1 MGQFVVNI
9 MGQFKHVNR
18 LTDYL
23 HLLISVLREITGKRD
38 SCGAGGSSS
47 AEVVR
52 KGLSEEGTFELGEEV
67 RHLKIWSR
75 HLQLE
80 VTRSAQFLK

>member
-1 MGQFVVNI
+1 VI
-9 MGQFKHVNR
+9 
-18 LTDYL
+18 
-23 HLLISVLREITGKRD
+23 D

>member
-1 MGQFVVNI
+1 MI
-9 MGQFKHVNR
+9 
-18 LTDYL
+18 
-23 HLLISVLREITGKRD
+23 D

-52 KGLSEEGTFELGEEV
+52 KGLSEEGTFELGEV
-67 RHLKIWSR
+67 RHLKIWAR

-80 VTRSAQFLK
+80 VTRSTQFLK

>member
-1 MGQFVVNI
+1 MGQFVNI
-9 MGQFKHVNR
+9 MGQFKHAHR
-18 LTDYL
+18 STEYL
-23 HLLISVLREITGKRD
+23 HLLMNVLRITGECD

-67 RHLKIWSR
+67 RHLKIWAR

-80 VTRSAQFLK
+80 VTRSTQFLK

>member
-1 MGQFVVNI
+1 MI
-9 MGQFKHVNR
+9 
-18 LTDYL
+18 
-23 HLLISVLREITGKRD
+23 D

-67 RHLKIWSR
+67 RHLKILVKTLATTSNKECPVSEIKR
-75 HLQLE
+75 
-80 VTRSAQFLK
+80 T